1 MLSKWAKKK
10 KKEFIPSIEQP
21 EADPEGKQETNV
33 GSGKC
38 LVL

>member
-1 MLSKWAKKK
+1 MGKKKK
-10 KKEFIPSIEQP
+10 KKEFSPSIEQP